1 MLLDFI
7 IINKFCC
14 MKGTV
19 QRMKQATAGRKYL
32 PNTCVI
38 MEWYPKFTKNLKTQA
53 ENNSWSFLV
62 VWPFCTFTA
71 ISQVLHFHCHKSGSL
86 PGQGTQVPQAIQS
99 DTPPKKKTIIQLQ
112 NGQVIRIDTSP
123 KNIYRWQR
131 KCEMMLKIIC
141 HHKLYHHFS

>member
-38 MEWYPKFTKNLKTQA
+38 MEWYPKYTKNLKTQA

-99 DTPPKKKTIIQLQ
+99 DTPPKKKNNYPITKWASDQNRHLTKEYIQMA
-112 NGQVIRIDTSP
+112 T
-123 KNIYRWQR
+123 K
-131 KCEMMLKIIC
+131 M
-141 HHKLYHHFS
+141 